1 LIDLAENLFRYGI
14 VRFGNISQNVS
25 SKASI
30 VKRQSSGSPNF
41 VLGLLTI
48 TTLML
53 VGLIP
58 FSTNLAGDFPL
69 NTHAVIIFEFNL
81 LVIGLLSILQWNRV
95 LNNAN
100 RVDRNVNIRMLILNR
115 DEAYIFPVLSALAIL
130 LALICIP
137 WGIFIYGVVPVYFVL
152 MWLKEMR
159 SRAVKQKSAH
169 KSG

>member
-1 LIDLAENLFRYGI
+1 
-14 VRFGNISQNVS
+14 
-25 SKASI
+25 
-30 VKRQSSGSPNF
+30 
-41 VLGLLTI
+41 
-48 TTLML
+48 ML

-137 WGIFIYGVVPVYFVL
+137 WGIFIYCVVPVYFVL

-159 SRAVKQKSAH
+159 SRAVKQKSVH

>member
-1 LIDLAENLFRYGI
+1 
-14 VRFGNISQNVS
+14 
-25 SKASI
+25 
-30 VKRQSSGSPNF
+30 
-41 VLGLLTI
+41 
-48 TTLML
+48 
-53 VGLIP
+53 
-58 FSTNLAGDFPL
+58 
-69 NTHAVIIFEFNL
+69 
-81 LVIGLLSILQWNRV
+81 
-95 LNNAN
+95 
-100 RVDRNVNIRMLILNR
+100 MLILNR